1 MTVLLV
7 FTRIAG
13 VAGMEMRK
21 SHILLAL
28 GASMRQAC
36 GAKSCLVSPQDLKS
50 PTTDTGENLFFII

>member
-1 MTVLLV
+1 MFLKGDDTSLEDVFLVTVLLV

-36 GAKSCLVSPQDLKS
+36 GAKSCLVSLK
-50 PTTDTGENLFFII
+50 I